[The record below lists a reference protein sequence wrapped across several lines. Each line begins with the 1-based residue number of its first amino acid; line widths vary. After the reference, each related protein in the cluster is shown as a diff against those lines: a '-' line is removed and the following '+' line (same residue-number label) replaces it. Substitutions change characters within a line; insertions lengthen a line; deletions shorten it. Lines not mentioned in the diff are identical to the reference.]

1 MPRHTRVRILVAI
14 GLVLVLACVTRG
26 RAFDSDSVLKIEPGY
41 TTQED
46 IQSWFGEPVGIS
58 MTAWGGYRWK
68 YLHEERTR
76 RDTGTITKI
85 GRSIASIMRSRVYL
99 PPVDVA
105 YENVTRHQLVV
116 LFDEDGIVEDYRY
129 EREDI
134 PTRRVY

>member
-1 MPRHTRVRILVAI
+1 
-14 GLVLVLACVTRG
+14 
-26 RAFDSDSVLKIEPGY
+26 
-41 TTQED
+41 
-46 IQSWFGEPVGIS
+46 

-105 YENVTRHQLVV
+105 YENVTRHELVV
-116 LFDEDGIVEDYRY
+116 LFDEDGFVEDYRY

-134 PTRRVY
+134 PSRRVY